1 VPRCD
6 SGAEQELVNAVVFL
20 FTRTYLHRLMVSDD
34 TEFYEEQ
41 VSFSFFFPLFLK
53 LSDDSEFH
61 EEQVSVCH
69 LAGFF

>member
-41 VSFSFFFPLFLK
+41 VSFSIFFSSF
-53 LSDDSEFH
+53 
-61 EEQVSVCH
+61 
-69 LAGFF
+69 